1 MPDKHDDDRPKAD
14 DDAPKPKPSARAKV
28 EPGALVTLKG
38 GHADGVPATFREAV
52 GRVVAIDDGQAYVTW
67 PTLRTE
73 LTHAVADLEPQP

>member
-1 MPDKHDDDRPKAD
+1 MPDKHDDEKPKAD
-14 DDAPKPKPSARAKV
+14 DDAPKARAKARPKV

-38 GHADGVPATFREAV
+38 GHTDGVPATFREAV
-52 GRVVAIDDGQAYVTW
+52 GRVVSVDDGRAYVTW